1 MTIKPIKKEIENLW
15 DAKPN
20 TSMGD
25 RLDVLVTLV
34 EAYEQKHY
42 KVDPPDPIEAIK
54 FRMEQLELKPSDL
67 AKILG
72 GRSRVSE
79 VLNKK
84 RKLTVEMMRSSGA
97 FSHSGRI
104 VIGLNTD
111 CHLVGPEPLL
121 RELTGLWKYKARRFR
136 LIYKVDRKARL
147 IRIFAIGT
155 DARFTKNWLTD
166 CAKLDGVDRVGY
178 RKETRVARSAT
189 RGI

>member
-1 MTIKPIKKEIENLW
+1 MTIKPIKTGRDYRKALKEIDNLW

-34 EAYEQKHY
+34 QAYEQKHY

-54 FRMEQLELKPSDL
+54 FRMEQLDLKPSDL

-84 RKLTVEMMRSSGA
+84 RKLTVEMMRSL
-97 FSHSGRI
+97 RK
-104 VIGLNTD
+104 
-111 CHLVGPEPLL
+111 HLAIPAESLL
-121 RELTGLWKYKARRFR
+121 A
-136 LIYKVDRKARL
+136 
-147 IRIFAIGT
+147 
-155 DARFTKNWLTD
+155 
-166 CAKLDGVDRVGY
+166 
-178 RKETRVARSAT
+178 
-189 RGI
+189 

>member
-1 MTIKPIKKEIENLW
+1 MTIKPIKTERDYRKALKEIDNLW

-54 FRMEQLELKPSDL
+54 FRMEQLDLKPSDL

-79 VLNKK
+79 VLNRK
-84 RKLTVEMMRSSGA
+84 RKLTVEMMRSL
-97 FSHSGRI
+97 RK
-104 VIGLNTD
+104 
-111 CHLVGPEPLL
+111 HLAIPAESLL
-121 RELTGLWKYKARRFR
+121 A
-136 LIYKVDRKARL
+136 
-147 IRIFAIGT
+147 
-155 DARFTKNWLTD
+155 
-166 CAKLDGVDRVGY
+166 
-178 RKETRVARSAT
+178 
-189 RGI
+189 

>member
-1 MTIKPIKKEIENLW
+1 MTIKPIKTGRDYRKALKEIDNLW

-54 FRMEQLELKPSDL
+54 FRMEQLDLKPSDL

-84 RKLTVEMMRSSGA
+84 RKLTVEMMRSL
-97 FSHSGRI
+97 RK
-104 VIGLNTD
+104 
-111 CHLVGPEPLL
+111 HLAIPAESLL
-121 RELTGLWKYKARRFR
+121 A
-136 LIYKVDRKARL
+136 
-147 IRIFAIGT
+147 
-155 DARFTKNWLTD
+155 
-166 CAKLDGVDRVGY
+166 
-178 RKETRVARSAT
+178 
-189 RGI
+189 